1 MWIKDEHGLIWRNR
15 NLDAGITERR
25 LRAALRSGELVA
37 VGRGVAA
44 ETATLGDTPW
54 KQATERYRLACIAAA
69 IEIGHDDPKALSHE
83 SAAAVLGLPLLKPRR
98 DRIHLTNGR
107 SSGGVVRP
115 NRVIHHG
122 LLPDED
128 VVEVCGIRVTSPAR
142 TAIDLALHMPDFAR
156 TLTVLDSA
164 LRMKV
169 NRLELEE
176 RLACQKRNVVA
187 ARHALGFANG
197 LSANPGESW
206 GRAQM
211 ITENLPVPTL
221 QFEYPLR
228 TGRLAIVDYDWD
240 GILVGEFDGFVKY
253 QRETRRPG
261 QTVEEAVFE
270 EKRREDALRD
280 LGLDVVRWI
289 WADLENYRLVPLLVS
304 KLKRN
309 GILVA

>member
-1 MWIKDEHGLIWRNR
+1 MWIKDEHGLIWRSR

-25 LRAALRSGELVA
+25 LRAALRAGDLVA

-44 ETATLGDTPW
+44 ESAMLGDAPW
-54 KQATERYRLACIAAA
+54 KRTAERYRLACLAAA
-69 IEIGHDDPKALSHE
+69 IAIGHDDPKVLSHE
-83 SAAAVLGLPLLKPRR
+83 SAAAILGLALLKPDRS
-98 DRIHLTNGR
+98 RIHLTNGR
-107 SSGGVVRP
+107 SSGGVIRP

-122 LLPDED
+122 VLPDAD
-128 VVEVCGIRVTSPAR
+128 VVEVDGVRITSPAR
-142 TAIDLALHMPDFAR
+142 TAADLALRLPDFAR

-164 LRMKV
+164 LRMGV
-169 NRLELEE
+169 DRRDLEE

-187 ARHALGFANG
+187 ARHALRLANG

-221 QFEYPLR
+221 QSEYHLR
-228 TGRLAIVDYDWD
+228 GGRLAIADYDWD
-240 GILVGEFDGFVKY
+240 GTLIGEFDGFIKY
-253 QRETRRPG
+253 QRETRRSG
-261 QTVEEAVFE
+261 QTVEEAVIE

-289 WADLENYRLVPLLVS
+289 WADLEDNRMIPLLVS

-309 GILVA
+309 RIVVA